1 MWEIMCCRVHGALNL
16 ERSCK
21 SCWKR
26 CLLCCGSK
34 AGDVLGAWIFI
45 ESHSGKV
52 SVDKETVTEGIA
64 IFSAGFM
71 LVPV

>member
-1 MWEIMCCRVHGALNL
+1 M
-16 ERSCK
+16 
-21 SCWKR
+21 
-26 CLLCCGSK
+26 
-34 AGDVLGAWIFI
+34 LGAWIFI